1 MTDSNYNG
9 MFRVSPEKRKF
20 LDVKTGISTEKGFHE
35 KCQYDMHNFAIY
47 DMDGNFIEEGKQ
59 IEYNSCFL
67 VTILHLKIIDVK
79 GFFNYH
85 YDFTPDKET
94 YLDYLEFGILNHK
107 SLDKGT
113 RDFFQKLIDEKRK
126 ELSEHS
132 IKLKDTITQFLK
144 DDLINNYKEW
154 KQKLKNPLATE
165 LQFLEIEKTKCENA
179 ISKSKVM
186 NDKLFHGEPSI
197 LLYKETNE
205 LTKLKI
211 INERI
216 IELSEPQQSTN
227 ETKSNEST
235 EPKNPFKKIFINGFS
250 FELFERLR
258 DEIIVNPNHN
268 YADYSFIMCQM
279 INDEFL
285 HETNHIKLIK
295 FLDQNYNT
303 TIGIKY
309 NQFKFAD
316 TITKK
321 RAYSKL
327 KKEFKPKINS
337 IL

>member
-20 LDVKTGISTEKGFHE
+20 LDVKTGISTEQGFHE
-35 KCQYDMHNFAIY
+35 KCKYDMHNFAIY

-113 RDFFQKLIDEKRK
+113 KDFFQKLIDEKRK

-205 LTKLKI
+205 L
-211 INERI
+211 
-216 IELSEPQQSTN
+216 QS
-227 ETKSNEST
+227 K
-235 EPKNPFKKIFINGFS
+235 
-250 FELFERLR
+250 
-258 DEIIVNPNHN
+258 V
-268 YADYSFIMCQM
+268 
-279 INDEFL
+279 
-285 HETNHIKLIK
+285 
-295 FLDQNYNT
+295 
-303 TIGIKY
+303 
-309 NQFKFAD
+309 
-316 TITKK
+316 
-321 RAYSKL
+321 
-327 KKEFKPKINS
+327 
-337 IL
+337 

>member
-20 LDVKTGISTEKGFHE
+20 LDVKTGISTEQGFHE
-35 KCQYDMHNFAIY
+35 KCKYDMHNFAIY

-211 INERI
+211 INDRI
-216 IELSEPQQSTN
+216 KELTEPQLSVSLPLKTDKVEVKEPEYKHTDIFENGYAYQMFL
-227 ETKSNEST
+227 EWHEKFKSNS
-235 EPKNPFKKIFINGFS
+235 
-250 FELFERLR
+250 
-258 DEIIVNPNHN
+258 DN
-268 YADYSFIMCQM
+268 YKANYSYLIRNM
-279 INDEFL
+279 IKD
-285 HETNHIKLIK
+285 KLIK
-295 FLDQNYNT
+295 D
-303 TIGIKY
+303 IKHSNMHY
-309 NQFKFAD
+309 
-316 TITKK
+316 I
-321 RAYSKL
+321 
-327 KKEFKPKINS
+327 I
-337 IL
+337 